1 MAKQVPTETKEKEC
15 QGVCP
20 VCDSDDVDFVD
31 SEYNSDTETEYYKCN
46 ACRAIYHEIINITRD
61 YCITEYEVE
70 IPLNDR
76 TLFD

>member
-1 MAKQVPTETKEKEC
+1 MLKIETKEKEC

-20 VCDSDDVDFVD
+20 ICGSDDIECVEYDQESYSD
-31 SEYNSDTETEYYKCN
+31 SETNFFECLQCKATFYERYTIIREYGF
-46 ACRAIYHEIINITRD
+46 TG
-61 YCITEYEVE
+61 YEVE